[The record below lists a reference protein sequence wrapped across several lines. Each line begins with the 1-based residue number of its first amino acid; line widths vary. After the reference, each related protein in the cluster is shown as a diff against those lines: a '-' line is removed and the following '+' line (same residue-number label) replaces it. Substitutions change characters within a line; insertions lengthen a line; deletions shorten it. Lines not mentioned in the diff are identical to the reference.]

1 MPAYS
6 RDKTRDYTVN
16 KLLGETEVNTL
27 PNIEPIGILS
37 KSSFNYFLIIY
48 NRYSRVYII
57 IVALEDKST
66 DIFIGGLEKLISKF
80 SYLERIL
87 KSINH
92 IKVDIGLEL
101 RSDTFGKQ
109 CGENNIQF
117 NTVVPKRQEQNGIV
131 KRQWGALMKLAKKLF
146 IHA

>member
-101 RSDTFGKQ
+101 RSDTFGK
-109 CGENNIQF
+109 
-117 NTVVPKRQEQNGIV
+117 
-131 KRQWGALMKLAKKLF
+131 
-146 IHA
+146 